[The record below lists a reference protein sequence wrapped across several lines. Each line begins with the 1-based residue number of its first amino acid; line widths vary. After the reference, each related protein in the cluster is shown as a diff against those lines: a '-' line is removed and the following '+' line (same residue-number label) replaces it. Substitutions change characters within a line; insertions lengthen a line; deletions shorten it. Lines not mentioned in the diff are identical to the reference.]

1 MITLHNK
8 NCLEVMRSMP
18 DKGVD
23 CIITDPPYGVNV
35 EYASFVD
42 TKENLTTLIN
52 DFMPE
57 ALRIAN
63 CVIVFCGNGNQHL
76 YPQPDWTLCW
86 HIPAGNGYNAWGFTT
101 WQPILAYG
109 KPYRENGRAYP
120 DSISMSPTS
129 DDNGHP
135 CPKPDKLM
143 SAIVSKYTAQNWTVF
158 DPFMG
163 SGSTGVACVKLD
175 RNFIG
180 SELSPEYFAIAE
192 RRIQSAALQ
201 PSFWHATQHSVQRTA
216 IAASQ
221 QAQLFTDGNLPS
233 KARGAT
239 RRR

>member
-1 MITLHNK
+1 
-8 NCLEVMRSMP
+8 MRSMS
-18 DKGVD
+18 DKSVD
-23 CIITDPPYGVNV
+23 CIVTDPPYGVNV

-42 TKENLTTLIN
+42 TKENLTALVN

-76 YPQPDWTLCW
+76 YPSPDWTLCW

-143 SAIVSKYTAQNWTVF
+143 SAIISKYTAQNWTVF

-180 SELSPEYFAIAE
+180 CELSPEYFSIAE

-201 PSFWHATQHSVQRTA
+201 PSFWHATQQSVQRTA
-216 IAASQ
+216 NAASR

>member
-1 MITLHNK
+1 
-8 NCLEVMRSMP
+8 MP